1 MFRIFGPPGTGKT
14 TALLD
19 MVDKALSSGVSPN
32 KIAFLAFTRKAANE
46 AKERACERF
55 KLDTQKDL
63 QYFRTLHSLALT
75 LSDIKPEQVMQAENY
90 RELSDKLGITL
101 HVDRPSSDDLPD
113 MLKAH
118 DPILGLINLA
128 RLRKV
133 TLKEQYDI
141 SSIEEPW
148 VTVNYVARGLKEYKE
163 ANGLFDFT
171 DMLEQFVHESH
182 HFCPEFDLCFL
193 DEAQDLS
200 PLQWEIADLL
210 EKKSKRM
217 YCAGDDDQAIYKWAG
232 ADVHHFISMDG
243 PSETLSQS
251 YRVPKNVYD
260 VATKI
265 SNRIQVRHAKRYAPT
280 DKEGYVTRVWN
291 LPQLDMSEGE
301 WLILAQAG
309 YQLRP
314 VKETLKSNG
323 LLFEYRGSRS
333 IKEKISVAVNAW
345 EDLRKERPISGKEA
359 RTMYHYMSIGKG
371 VKRGF
376 KKLTGGDDGDMITF
390 DELKNSFGLLKELE
404 EIWHIA
410 LDKIPEEER
419 AYIIAMLRR
428 GEKFNGIPRISV
440 STIHGSK
447 GGEADNVVLHTDLS
461 WAAEQSSRLEP
472 DDIHR
477 VFYVGVTRAK
487 ENLYIVEP
495 EDATRSYDL

>member
-14 TALLD
+14 TTLLN
-19 MVDKALSSGVSPN
+19 MVDKALTSGVAPN
-32 KIAFLAFTRKAANE
+32 KIAFLAFTRKAAHE

-55 KLDTQKDL
+55 KLDAQKDL
-63 QYFRTLHSLALT
+63 PYFRTLHSLALT
-75 LSDIKPEQVMQAENY
+75 LSDIKPAQVMQAENY
-90 RELSDKLGITL
+90 RELSDKLGVTL

-113 MLKAH
+113 MLRAH

-128 RLRKV
+128 RLRNV
-133 TLKEQYDI
+133 PLKKQYDL
-141 SSIEEPW
+141 SSVDEPW
-148 VTVNYVARGLKEYKE
+148 VTVDYVARGYLKYKE
-163 ANGLFDFT
+163 ANGLHDFT
-171 DMLEQFVHESH
+171 DMLEQFVVHSH
-182 HFCPEFDLCFL
+182 NYCPEFDLCFL

-200 PLQWEIADLL
+200 PLQWQIADLL
-210 EKKSKRM
+210 EKKSKKM

-251 YRVPKNVYD
+251 YRVPKRIYE
-260 VATKI
+260 VAKKVTTRIKI
-265 SNRIQVRHAKRYAPT
+265 RHAKKYEPT
-280 DKEGYVTRVWN
+280 NDEGYVNRIWDLN
-291 LPQLDMSEGE
+291 QLDMSQGE

-309 YQLRP
+309 YQLGP

-333 IKEKISVAVNAW
+333 INEKISVAVNAW
-345 EDLRKERPISGKEA
+345 EDLRKEKPILGREA
-359 RTMYHYMSIGKG
+359 RSMYNYMSIGVG

-376 KKLTGGDDGDMITF
+376 KKLTGLDDDDMITYL
-390 DELKNSFGLLKELE
+390 ELKNSFGLLKDLT
-404 EIWHIA
+404 EIWHLA

-495 EDATRSYDL
+495 QDATRSYDL

>member
-14 TALLD
+14 TTLLN
-19 MVDKALSSGVSPN
+19 MVDEALSSGVTPN
-32 KIAFLAFTRKAANE
+32 KIAFLAFTRKAAHE
-46 AKERACERF
+46 AKERACQRF
-55 KLDTQKDL
+55 KLDPQKDL
-63 QYFRTLHSLALT
+63 YYFRTLHSLALT
-75 LSDIKPEQVMQAENY
+75 LSDIRTEQVMQAENY
-90 RELSDKLGITL
+90 RELSEKIGITL
-101 HVDRPSSDDLPD
+101 HVDKPSSDDLPD

-128 RLRKV
+128 RLRRV
-133 TLKEQYDI
+133 PLKEQYDN
-141 SSIEEPW
+141 STVEEPW
-148 VTVNYVARGLKEYKE
+148 VTVDYVDRGLRKYKE

-171 DMLEQFVHESH
+171 DMLEQFVQESH
-182 HFCPEFDLCFL
+182 RYCPDFDLCFL

-200 PLQWEIADLL
+200 PLQWQIAHLI
-210 EKKSKRM
+210 EKKSKKM

-232 ADVHHFISMDG
+232 ADVHHFITMDS

-251 YRVPKNVYD
+251 HRVPKNVHC
-260 VATKI
+260 VAE
-265 SNRIQVRHAKRYAPT
+265 NVARRIKKRHAKKYEPR
-280 DKEGYVTRVWN
+280 N
-291 LPQLDMSEGE
+291 LDGQVERIWDINQLDMSEGE

-309 YQLRP
+309 YQLSP
-314 VKETLKSNG
+314 VKNTLRSNG

-333 IKEKISVAVNAW
+333 INEKISIAVNAW

-359 RTMYHYMSIGKG
+359 RTMYHYMSVGKG
-371 VKRGF
+371 VKRGY
-376 KKLTGGDDGDMITF
+376 KKLNGLDDGDMITYV
-390 DELKNSFGLLKELE
+390 ELKDNFGLLKDLE
-404 EIWHIA
+404 EIWHLA

>member
-14 TALLD
+14 TTLLN
-19 MVDKALSSGVSPN
+19 MVDEALSSGVPPN
-32 KIAFLAFTRKAANE
+32 KIAFLAFTRKAAHE

-55 KLDTQKDL
+55 KLDYQKDL
-63 QYFRTLHSLALT
+63 YYFRTLHSLALT
-75 LSDIKPEQVMQAENY
+75 LSDIRSEQVLQAENY
-90 RELSDKLGITL
+90 KELSEKIGITL
-101 HVDRPSSDDLPD
+101 HVDKPSSDDLPD

-133 TLKEQYDI
+133 PLKEQYDL

-148 VTVNYVARGLKEYKE
+148 VTVDYVARSLKEYKE

-171 DMLEQFVHESH
+171 DMLENFVNEAHRY
-182 HFCPEFDLCFL
+182 CPEFDLCFL

-200 PLQWEIADLL
+200 PLQWHIADIL
-210 EKKSKRM
+210 EKKSKKM

-232 ADVHHFISMDG
+232 ADVNHFISMDG

-251 YRVPKNVYD
+251 HRIPKNVHH
-260 VATKI
+260 VAEKLAK
-265 SNRIQVRHAKRYAPT
+265 RIRRRHAKKYDPK
-280 DKEGYVTRVWN
+280 DHEGQVERIWDLN
-291 LPQLDMSEGE
+291 QLDMSKGE

-309 YQLRP
+309 YQLSP
-314 VKETLKSNG
+314 VKTTLRSNG

-333 IKEKISVAVNAW
+333 INQKISVAVNAW
-345 EDLRKERPISGKEA
+345 EDLRKERPISGADA
-359 RTMYHYMSIGKG
+359 RTMYHYMSVGKG
-371 VKRGF
+371 VKRGY
-376 KKLTGGDDGDMITF
+376 KKLTGLDDGDMITYE
-390 DELKNSFGLLKELE
+390 ELKSNFGLLRELE
-404 EIWHIA
+404 DIWHLA